1 MSEDLRIGFHLLDIK
16 RLLFN
21 LDAGVDINEA
31 EYELSVQLGFGAA
44 PELKRVKAVPRITFE
59 FENEAFI
66 TLELALTFAID
77 PNAWEKMLDGEGNLV
92 LPLGFALHLGVIGVG
107 TARGFLSA
115 KLEGD
120 PDYSQLIL
128 PTVDLTQTVVEDIVI
143 GFEEEEE

>member
-16 RLLFN
+16 RLTFN
-21 LDAGVDINEA
+21 LDAGVNITES

-44 PELKRVKAVPRITFE
+44 PELQKVKAVPRITFE
-59 FENEAFI
+59 VKGEAFI
-66 TLELALTFAID
+66 TLELALTFGIAPD
-77 PNAWEKMLDGEGNLV
+77 AWEKMINENGDLV
-92 LPLGFALHLGVIGVG
+92 LPVGFAHHLGVIGVG

-120 PDYSQLIL
+120 PDYSQLVL

-143 GFEEEEE
+143 SFDEEE

>member
-1 MSEDLRIGFHLLDIK
+1 MSDDLRIGFHLLDIK
-16 RLLFN
+16 RLTFN
-21 LDAGVDINEA
+21 LDAGIDINES

-44 PELKRVKAVPRITFE
+44 PALHRVKAAPRITFE
-59 FENEAFI
+59 VGGKAFI
-66 TLELALTFAID
+66 TLELALTFAISPD
-77 PNAWEKMLDGEGNLV
+77 AWEKMIDENGNLC
-92 LPLGFALHLGVIGVG
+92 LPVGFALHLGVIGVG

-143 GFEEEEE
+143 TFDEEE